1 MGDDI
6 KILVKFRGGIRA
18 AITKKVKEI
27 ENISNA
33 TENVPGKEAILQGG
47 AVFLTEKKLELGN
60 YNKLILNKL
69 AEADKGEGDDGI
81 DKELGVISDF

>member
-27 ENISNA
+27 ENISNT

-47 AVFLTEKKLELGN
+47 GS
-60 YNKLILNKL
+60 
-69 AEADKGEGDDGI
+69 
-81 DKELGVISDF
+81 ISY